1 MNKALLASLVVSLS
15 IVATGC
21 AHEKKQT
28 PFVMTIEVSSVDFM
42 KIESMKHATI
52 CNDSHSVDGDL
63 TLISAAKA
71 AGVRRIVYAEKAV
84 KKTMLDHVTEGSG
97 SDCLTVYGE

>member
-1 MNKALLASLVVSLS
+1 MNKALLASLTVGFAVLAS
-15 IVATGC
+15 GC

-28 PFVMTIEVSSVDFM
+28 PIVMTFEVSSVDFM
-42 KIESMKHATI
+42 KVVSMKHATI
-52 CNDSHSVDGDL
+52 CNDIHSKDGDL

-71 AGVRRIVYAEKAV
+71 AGVRRIVYAEIT
-84 KKTMLDHVTEGSG
+84 KKTVSGPLGPDSG